1 VSQVVPIA
9 PLAAFNTDLSFIGVG
24 YDHDVRSVVYG
35 GTAICFEEGV
45 RNGSLVSIAK

>member
-1 VSQVVPIA
+1 MQRLI
-9 PLAAFNTDLSFIGVG
+9 LTYHLGVG